1 MIKIVLFTD
10 EWTLNRSQTDLS
22 RIVLPG
28 LLKVQIISDQ
38 SVCYWNDIMNINYRM
53 TCKWPTLKI
62 GRYNLWFKEYITTS
76 SAKFRYIP
84 STFSEPV
91 LFLYKTVECYIW
103 YSQDIQDTQED
114 MCGNVMLVIA
124 FLGLFSV
131 NRVCTLGKYFF

>member
-1 MIKIVLFTD
+1 MIKIVFFTD